1 MDMVAKTSRP
11 VKAYE
16 NEAFLTSDEARILR
30 IISEYLEPQR
40 RFSRLRVRDMIVF
53 YGGSRV
59 MPREVVQQRMDN
71 VRQQMKR
78 NGRSRPELREQLKAL
93 KIDLQMSR
101 YYDDAMELSRRL
113 TEWAGS
119 LNSGKRFV
127 VCTGAGPGIMEA
139 ASRGATE
146 KAGGL
151 AIGLNISLPDPQPP
165 NPYITPELAFEFHYF
180 FIRKFWFVYMAAA
193 LIVFP
198 GGYGTL
204 DELFEV
210 LTLLQT
216 GKVDRPLPIVIYG
229 SRYWKEV
236 LNFDAMAKWH
246 TIEPQHLDLFKFC
259 DTPDEAFDYL
269 TTALMQHYPKP
280 VR

>member
-1 MDMVAKTSRP
+1 MVEKQSRP

-30 IISEYLEPQR
+30 IISEYMEPQR

-59 MPREVVQQRMDN
+59 KPREVILQRMDD
-71 VRQQMKR
+71 VRQQMRR

-93 KIDLQMSR
+93 EIDLQMSQF
-101 YYDDAMELSRRL
+101 YDDAMELSRRL
-113 TEWAGS
+113 TAWASS

-139 ASRGATE
+139 ANRGATE

-151 AIGLNISLPDPQPP
+151 SIGLNISLPDPQPP
-165 NPYITPELAFEFHYF
+165 NPYITPELGFEFHYF

-216 GKVDRPLPIVIYG
+216 GKVDRPLPVVIYG

-246 TIEPQHLDLFKFC
+246 TIKPQHLDLFKFC

-269 TTALMQHYPKP
+269 TTELVKHYPNP

>member
-1 MDMVAKTSRP
+1 MVEKPSRP

-16 NEAFLTSDEARILR
+16 NEAFLTSEEARIVR
-30 IISEYLEPQR
+30 IISEYIEPQR

-53 YGGSRV
+53 YGGSHIE
-59 MPREVVQQRMDN
+59 PREVVLQRMDE
-71 VRQQMKR
+71 VRQQIKR
-78 NGRSRPELREQLKAL
+78 SGRSRPELREQLKAL
-93 KIDLQMSR
+93 EIDLQMSQF
-101 YYDDAMELSRRL
+101 YDDAMELARRL
-113 TEWAGS
+113 TEWANR

-127 VCTGAGPGIMEA
+127 ICTGAGPGIMEA
-139 ASRGATE
+139 ANRGARA
-146 KAGGL
+146 AGGL
-151 AIGLNISLPDPQPP
+151 SIGLNISLPNPQPP

-193 LIVFP
+193 LVVFP

-246 TIEPQHLDLFKFC
+246 TIQPQHLDLFKFC

-269 TTALMQHYPKP
+269 TRTLEKHYTKP